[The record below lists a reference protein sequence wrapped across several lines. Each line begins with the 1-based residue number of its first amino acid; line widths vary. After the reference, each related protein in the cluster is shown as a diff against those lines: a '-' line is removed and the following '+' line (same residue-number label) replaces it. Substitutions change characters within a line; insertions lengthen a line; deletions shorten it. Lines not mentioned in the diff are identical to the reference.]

1 MRKKEQKAS
10 INNLKVV
17 DIGVCILFYERVNQ
31 TVECIQSFLPSKV
44 NIYILNN
51 GSSALNREKLG
62 KFCEDY
68 KQIKIFDSK
77 VNLGVGRGRN
87 YLVNK
92 TEEEWLFFV
101 DNDIIIKTKDWMKRF
116 TENLTKY
123 PDIDVFIPRLF
134 NVNEKKYIRYC
145 SIRVEDNKAIHDLEI
160 EDGLTNVFPGGA
172 SIINRN
178 LFNRLGLYDD
188 DMFVGFEDFELCIRG
203 ILSNNPVRARLINDI
218 ELIHNHQMVV
228 NSEDRK
234 AVLNRYNFRLI
245 EQSYNHLTKKHNI
258 VLISSWRSWVK
269 KQLKKILQ
277 DKTSFNKELSGRK
290 LKVGVGPLFEEV
302 GGVSQYIMNIKKYS
316 NHRIKEIPPKF
327 IRMSLNKTVRGRRFY
342 KYFMN
347 KIGLKGYNVIHSNV
361 NPWFTNLCKL
371 SKRDNVKW
379 IHTYHTIYFEEDYNE
394 GLKKWQREIN
404 KSLIEVASRADIKI
418 SISKWLHDY
427 LFDNYSIKTE
437 IIPNGVDLELCSN
450 ANPNRFK
457 TKYNLNNFILF
468 VGNIERLKNPSFFV
482 KLASKMPEIKFVMIG
497 RNLDEKNL
505 KSYYKI
511 NIPKNL
517 ITKNIMQ
524 HMDVLD
530 AIAACDVFVM
540 TSKRE
545 GIPTALLEAMAIGK
559 IVVVPNHS
567 GCKEVL
573 ESSNNG
579 FLYEPDSID
588 DLIDNTKK
596 ALISDVN
603 IKKNARKRVLEV
615 YDWKVLIKK
624 IDLLYET

>member
-1 MRKKEQKAS
+1 MRYKEQKTS
-10 INNLKVV
+10 IDNLK
-17 DIGVCILFYERVNQ
+17 DINIGVCILFYERVKQ
-31 TVECIQSFLPSKV
+31 TIECIQSFLPSKV

-51 GSSALNREKLG
+51 GSSSSNREKLG

-68 KQIKIFDSK
+68 RQIKIFDSK

-101 DNDIIIKTKDWMKRF
+101 DNDIIIKTKDWIKRF
-116 TENLTKY
+116 TENLTQF

-134 NVNEKKYIRYC
+134 NANEKKYIKYC
-145 SIRVEDNKAIHDLEI
+145 SIRIENNKAMHDLEI
-160 EDGLTNVFPGGA
+160 ENGLTNVFPGGA

-203 ILSNNPVRARLINDI
+203 ILSNNPVKARLINDI
-218 ELIHNHQMVV
+218 ELIHNHQIVV
-228 NSEDRK
+228 NNEDRK
-234 AVLNRYNFRLI
+234 AVLSRYNVKII
-245 EQSYNHLTKKHNI
+245 EESYNHIVKKHNI
-258 VLISSWRSWVK
+258 VLISSWKSWVR
-269 KQLKKILQ
+269 KQLEKILQ
-277 DKTSFNKELSGRK
+277 DKKDFNRELSEKK

-302 GGVSQYIMNIKKYS
+302 GGVSQYIFNIKKHS

-327 IRMSLNKTVRGRRFY
+327 IRLSLNKTVRGKKFY
-342 KYFMN
+342 KCLMN
-347 KIGLKGYNVIHSNV
+347 KIGLRGYNIVHSNV
-361 NPWFTNLCKL
+361 NPWFTNLCNL
-371 SKRDNVKW
+371 SKRYNIKW
-379 IHTYHTIYFEEDYNE
+379 IHTYHTIYFEEDYFD
-394 GLKKWQREIN
+394 GLKKWQKEIN

-427 LFDNYSIKTE
+427 LFNTYSIKTE
-437 IIPNGVDLELCSN
+437 IIPNGVDLELCRN

-457 TKYNLNNFILF
+457 TKYDLNNFILF
-468 VGNIERLKNPSFFV
+468 VGNIEPLKNPSFFV
-482 KLASKMPEIKFVMIG
+482 KLASEMPEIKFVMIG
-497 RNLDEKNL
+497 RNLDEINL
-505 KSYYKI
+505 KRYYKI
-511 NIPKNL
+511 NIPQNL
-517 ITKNIMQ
+517 IAMNMLK

-559 IVVVPNHS
+559 IVVVPDHS

-588 DLIDNTKK
+588 DLIDNTKE
-596 ALISDVN
+596 ALISDDN
-603 IKKNARKRVLEV
+603 IKKNAQKRVLEV